1 MSFLKLDSQ
10 ALTQVTQKLET
21 LAKSFAAGTPG
32 LEASGRTGL
41 SALATDKVDDVLRS
55 ITMEEEDFLL
65 TKDIQN
71 VPMSSTVYSYRVKT
85 AVGQQGLIDLAG
97 TETFLPQEDAPQ
109 YMRVGEVAK
118 IYGIKVSISH
128 LATLV
133 NDKGM
138 YSLDLEQELDHNAAL
153 SMGRQFEQDF
163 YHGGDYYIDA
173 QGNIDYLIASSSNN
187 SSVVRKLRGIQANV
201 REGNRSA
208 RGIPGDYIGY
218 GNSRSVVFN
227 RNGGVLERGHLDKV
241 VQSVRDNLGKVDEAH
256 CTPGHLTEFRATF
269 FPTERS
275 QLNQIYS
282 IKGPDVNI
290 EERRGFAV
298 ETVTGPLAFVSNVH
312 KYLLQ
317 RPVQASGSSGAAPAT
332 PAVTPSAGA
341 SNTGSKFLAGE
352 GRYYTVQA
360 VSISGRGQP
369 SAPQLVTT
377 TVAGAYNELAI
388 TNVAGAEYYDVFCTD
403 KSDATAGKEMFIG
416 RAVRSLGAT
425 TTFRDNGKIIPG
437 LDSILLLPKSKNRVK
452 MGTIGNML
460 NKLELGVKGLGFE
473 WAYASYL
480 ACIVDRPRSCALID
494 NVFQNRAVL
503 EDDELV

>member
-10 ALTQVTQKLET
+10 ALSAVTQKLEN
-21 LAKSFAAGTPG
+21 LAKSFAVGTPG

-41 SALATDKVDDVLRS
+41 AALAVDSVDSVLRS
-55 ITMEEEDFLL
+55 ITLEEEDFLL
-65 TKDIQN
+65 TKDIPTI
-71 VPMSSTVYSYRVKT
+71 PMSSTVYSYRVKT
-85 AVGQQGLIDLAG
+85 AVGQQGLVDLAG
-97 TETFLPQEDAPQ
+97 TETFLPQEDSPQ

-118 IYGIKVSISH
+118 IYGIKTSISH

-138 YSLDLEQELDHNAAL
+138 YDLDLEQELDHNASLAL
-153 SMGRQFEQDF
+153 GRQFEQDF

-187 SSVVRKLRGIQANV
+187 SSVCRKLRGIQANV

-227 RNGGVLERGHLDKV
+227 RAGGVLERGHLDKV
-241 VQSVRDNLGKVDEAH
+241 VQAVRDNMGKVDEAH
-256 CTPGHLTEFRATF
+256 CTTGHLTEFRATF
-269 FPTERS
+269 FPVERAMI
-275 QLNQIYS
+275 NDIYS

-290 EERRGFAV
+290 EQRRGFSI
-298 ETVTGPLAFVSNVH
+298 ETVTGPLNFVSNVN

-332 PAVTPSAGA
+332 PSVSYAAGSSATN
-341 SNTGSKFLAGE
+341 SRFLVGE
-352 GRYYTVQA
+352 TYYYTVQA
-360 VSISGRGQP
+360 VGISGRGQASTP
-369 SAPQLVTT
+369 TLVT
-377 TVAGAYNELAI
+377 VATANASNALTI
-388 TNVAGAEYYDVFCTD
+388 TNVAGAEYYDVFRTD

-416 RAVRSLGAT
+416 RAVRSLGGT
-425 TTFRDNGKIIPG
+425 TLFTDNGKLVPG
-437 LDSILLLPKSKNRVK
+437 LDSILLMPKTKNRAK
-452 MGTIGNML
+452 MGNIGNMI
-460 NKLELGVKGLGFE
+460 NKLQLGLNGLAME
-473 WAYASYL
+473 WAYASYICCL
-480 ACIVDRPRSCALID
+480 VDKPRTFAVID

-503 EDDELV
+503 EDDDLL